1 MRSLLAMVGWQIRVL
16 VWPRCLKSLWLVVV
30 LSEDRARRV
39 PRRLGLAVRDLP
51 GKLGRQIRVL
61 AWPRCLKRL
70 RMRSLLRIR
79 GWQNCVL
86 GWLRCLNSLRLSV
99 VLSRS
104 GRASRNL
111 SPRLGGDR
119 SPTRILQPRTAP
131 SPIYGIGGRVGGVV
145 IGGAG
150 VVRTQARVRNAVRA
164 RPLRL
169 TVTPKLTPRTSA

>member
-1 MRSLLAMVGWQIRVL
+1 M
-16 VWPRCLKSLWLVVV
+16 
-30 LSEDRARRV
+30 
-39 PRRLGLAVRDLP
+39 
-51 GKLGRQIRVL
+51 LGRQIRVL
-61 AWPRCLKRL
+61 AWSSRLKCFGLLIVLGRRGRVRRAPVGLSL

-119 SPTRILQPRTAP
+119 LPTRILQARTAP

-169 TVTPKLTPRTSA
+169 TVIPKLTPRTSA